1 MSGGLVAPVYLLC
14 PPRHY
19 ATYASAVHGFSP
31 AGRKLLSSTRKQ
43 LYGSLPKIIPFA
55 KTRGLPLGIPK
66 RKKVINGLFTYD
78 DETQRYLLVRLNVLV
93 P

>member
-1 MSGGLVAPVYLLC
+1 MVAQVHLLC
-14 PPRHY
+14 LLRHY

-43 LYGSLPKIIPFA
+43 LYGSLPKITPFA

-66 RKKVINGLFTYD
+66 RRKVINGLFTYD
-78 DETQRYLLVRLNVLV
+78 DETQHYLLVRLNVLA